1 MVFLVNVG
9 FLFMGL
15 ITTSF
20 LAWGGGATLI
30 TAFILFAFAVWLF
43 DKWANKE
50 NDEYFEAK
58 AKDKARDT
66 LPTESASEPQA
77 VKAIVVSPPP
87 SEDAP
92 DQESGEYGETI
103 GLLKKIEENTRR
115 IQKNSS
121 QIQENTSRTN
131 ETVRRLYFWIVTLP
145 LVAVFMFVIIM
156 KKGCGG

>member
-1 MVFLVNVG
+1 
-9 FLFMGL
+9 MGL

-20 LAWGGGATLI
+20 LAWGGEATLI

-43 DKWANKE
+43 DKWADKE

-58 AKDKARDT
+58 AKDKALDT

-103 GLLKKIEENTRR
+103 GLLKKIEENT
-115 IQKNSS
+115 
-121 QIQENTSRTN
+121 SRTN

-145 LVAVFMFVIIM
+145 LVAVLILVIM